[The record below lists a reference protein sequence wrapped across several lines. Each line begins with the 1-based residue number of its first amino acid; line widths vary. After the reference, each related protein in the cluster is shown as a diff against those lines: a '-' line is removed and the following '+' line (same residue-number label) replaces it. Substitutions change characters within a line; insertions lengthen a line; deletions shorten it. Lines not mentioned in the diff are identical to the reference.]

1 MVSTRTWKTP
11 QLLELRVK
19 ERFFLNLLLANYYLK
34 QVLYAPSLCRNSVF
48 GIFLNKVGLKKV
60 FGDAKVLISH
70 NGVFLGKGYLNGSLF
85 VLNLASKT
93 LNRNASTSAY
103 IAESVDL
110 RHGRLGQVNF
120 AWTKQLNTFAFNTYY
135 EC

>member
-1 MVSTRTWKTP
+1 LKPIVGDEKVVIFRN
-11 QLLELRVK
+11 RV
-19 ERFFLNLLLANYYLK
+19 F
-34 QVLYAPSLCRNSVF
+34 
-48 GIFLNKVGLKKV
+48 VGKR
-60 FGDAKVLISH
+60 
-70 NGVFLGKGYLNGSLF
+70 YLNGSLF
-85 VLNLASKT
+85 VLNLTSET
-93 LNRNASTSAY
+93 LNGNASTSAY